1 MKRKLMPGD
10 SVTTLGDNDYGNAE
24 IVGDFDDTR
33 VKLRFDNYNYSD
45 DTDYHT
51 RAINRLKRRY
61 FEEELEVSEIHD
73 HGYDPTCLEFKTPNG
88 LIGNCLIEPT
98 AGDSN
103 FVSQLATEEKLL
115 DLQARIKPK
124 DNYYA
129 FPGGVEVKDI
139 SAHLTSFGG
148 QALQYVAR
156 ATRLDGK
163 NKGEQVKDLTKAI
176 DFIQWEIER
185 LENE

>member
-1 MKRKLMPGD
+1 MNDKIKL
-10 SVTTLGDNDYGNAE
+10 SVWD
-24 IVGDFDDTR
+24 DFTQGYLPVD
-33 VKLRFDNYNYSD
+33 VEKVIE
-45 DTDYHT
+45 
-51 RAINRLKRRY
+51 AIRNM
-61 FEEELEVSEIHD
+61 
-73 HGYDPTCLEFKTPNG
+73 EFY
-88 LIGNCLIEPT
+88 
-98 AGDSN
+98 
-103 FVSQLATEEKLL
+103 LL
-115 DLQARIKPK
+115 DKDEEK

-185 LENE
+185 LENETI

>member
-1 MKRKLMPGD
+1 MSK
-10 SVTTLGDNDYGNAE
+10 V
-24 IVGDFDDTR
+24 
-33 VKLRFDNYNYSD
+33 
-45 DTDYHT
+45 
-51 RAINRLKRRY
+51 
-61 FEEELEVSEIHD
+61 HD
-73 HGYDPTCLEFKTPNG
+73 HGYDPTCVEYETPKG
-88 LIGNCLIEPT
+88 LIGDCILYSTSMGKLSKDWNEDFI
-98 AGDSN
+98 SK
-103 FVSQLATEEKLL
+103 LANDM
-115 DLQARIKPK
+115 DLSELQSRIKPK

-163 NKGEQVKDLTKAI
+163 NKGEQVKDLMKAI

-185 LENE
+185 LKNEQQ